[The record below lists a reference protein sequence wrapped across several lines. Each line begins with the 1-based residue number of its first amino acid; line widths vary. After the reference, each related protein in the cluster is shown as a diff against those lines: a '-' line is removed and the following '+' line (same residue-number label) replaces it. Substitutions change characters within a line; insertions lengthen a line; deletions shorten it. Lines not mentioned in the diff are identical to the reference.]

1 MIEETLEQRL
11 ENSYDKK
18 VADDVDERKY
28 PVDSLCS
35 SGMGDSSTS
44 TPFCGDLVVRA
55 SEDVEKGCMA
65 DKDEGICFNL
75 LRIAL
80 ADGCETHLEFVQE
93 KGRKEIDG
101 EGFLVSSK
109 DGKEESDS
117 WLMGSF
123 ARFFACLGLPTEG
136 FEEEILHLMRK
147 MNEKKLQEEGGLIR
161 KNHSQKVLLFV

>member
-1 MIEETLEQRL
+1 
-11 ENSYDKK
+11 
-18 VADDVDERKY
+18 
-28 PVDSLCS
+28 
-35 SGMGDSSTS
+35 
-44 TPFCGDLVVRA
+44 
-55 SEDVEKGCMA
+55 MA

-80 ADGCETHLEFVQE
+80 ADGCETHIREETHLEFVQE

-136 FEEEILHLMRK
+136 FEEEILHLMGK